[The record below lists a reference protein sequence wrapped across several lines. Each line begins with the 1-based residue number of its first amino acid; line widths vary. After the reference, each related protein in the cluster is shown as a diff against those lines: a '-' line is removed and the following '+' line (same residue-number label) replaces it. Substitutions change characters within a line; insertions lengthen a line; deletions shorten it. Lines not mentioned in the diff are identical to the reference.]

1 MGNKHYLLQAD
12 SATAPVTAVSGPLCG
27 AICTVYLLEEY
38 LSEENQAEHEQTL
51 LNNCWEAVN
60 YKGQAS
66 NPYKIQRYLTSFFD
80 TNNTLEVSLVAI
92 PGNNPLSAIKGIML
106 KDAGIT
112 SEPELLK
119 DFPKDCEYFMG
130 VFSYELNPEHPKSHS
145 NTESRQK
152 SPGEYHYILLHKCDN
167 GWEYINPHENEW
179 ITAGKIEEDDR
190 TLPAGFILGNW
201 KWENFG
207 LAIKKTNKSK

>member
-12 SATAPVTAVSGPLCG
+12 SATDPVTAVSGPLCG
-27 AICTVYLLEEY
+27 AICTVYLLGEF
-38 LSEENQAEHEQTL
+38 QAELERTL
-51 LNNCWEAVN
+51 LNNCWKAVN
-60 YKGQAS
+60 YKDQAS

-167 GWEYINPHENEW
+167 GWEYINPHENKW

>member
-12 SATAPVTAVSGPLCG
+12 SATDPVTAVSGPLCG
-27 AICTVYLLEEY
+27 AICTVYLLGEF
-38 LSEENQAEHEQTL
+38 QAELERTL

-80 TNNTLEVSLVAI
+80 TDNTLEVSLVAI
-92 PGNNPLSAIKGIML
+92 SDSPLSAFNGEML
-106 KDAGIT
+106 DDLKNAGIT
-112 SEPELLK
+112 SAPKLLEY
-119 DFPKDCEYFMG
+119 FPKDCEYFMG

-167 GWEYINPHENEW
+167 GWEYINPHENKW